1 MDLIYL
7 LLSDWWPVAVGVIAA
22 LIFSIITSVNVDA
35 TFAKFN
41 SMYVGS
47 KTPACDA
54 ARQILDMNGLYDVQV
69 IKVPGRLTDH
79 YDPKK
84 KIIALSEA
92 VYGSATVG
100 AIGVAAHECGHA
112 IQYAKEYTPVKVRNV
127 FFPVVNVCSKSW
139 ALIFLLGCMFS
150 WGILIEVGI
159 IFFSVIVLYQLL
171 TLPVEFDA
179 SKRAIDVLISTG
191 ILYGQEVAGA
201 RKVLKAAAMTYISA
215 LITAIMQLLRLIAN
229 TNRRR

>member
-41 SMYVGS
+41 GMYVGS

-54 ARQILDMNGLYDVQV
+54 ARQILDMNGLYDVQI

-112 IQYAKEYTPVKVRNV
+112 IQYAKDYTPVKLRNI
-127 FFPVVNVCSKSW
+127 FFPVVNICSRSW

-159 IFFSVIVLYQLL
+159 IFFAVIVLYQLL

-179 SKRAIDVLISTG
+179 SRRAIDVLISTG

-215 LITAIMQLLRLIAN
+215 LINAIMQLLRLIAN

>member
-35 TFAKFN
+35 TFAKHNNMFVN
-41 SMYVGS
+41 S

-54 ARQILDMNGLYDVQV
+54 ARQILDLNGLYDVQV
-69 IKVPGRLTDH
+69 VKVPGRLTDH

-92 VYGSATVG
+92 VYGAASVG

-112 IQYAKEYTPVKVRNV
+112 IQYAKGYTPVQVRNI

-139 ALIFLLGCMFS
+139 ALIFLLGCMMS

-159 IFFSVIVLYQLL
+159 IFFAVIVLYQLL

-179 SKRAIDVLISTG
+179 SKRAINVLIETG
-191 ILYGQEVAGA
+191 ILYGSEIIGA

-215 LITAIMQLLRLIAN
+215 LISAIMQLLRLIAN

>member
-35 TFAKFN
+35 TFAKHN
-41 SMYVGS
+41 SMYVSS

-54 ARQILDMNGLYDVQV
+54 ARQILDLNGLYDVQV

-112 IQYAKEYTPVKVRNV
+112 IQYAKEYNPVKIRNL
-127 FFPVVNVCSKSW
+127 FFPAVNICSKSW

-159 IFFSVIVLYQLL
+159 IFFAVIVLYQLL

-179 SKRAIDVLISTG
+179 SKRAINVLIETG
-191 ILYGQEVAGA
+191 ILYGNEVVGA
-201 RKVLKAAAMTYISA
+201 RKVLKAAAMTYVSA
-215 LITAIMQLLRLIAN
+215 LINAIMQLLRLIAN

>member
-54 ARQILDMNGLYDVQV
+54 ARQILDLNGLYDVQV
-69 IKVPGRLTDH
+69 IKVAGRLTDH
-79 YDPKK
+79 YDPKR

-112 IQYAKEYTPVKVRNV
+112 IQYAKGYTPVKLRNT
-127 FFPVVNVCSKSW
+127 FFPVVNICSKSW

-159 IFFSVIVLYQLL
+159 IFFSVIVLYQLI

-179 SKRAIDVLISTG
+179 SRRAIDVLVNTG

-215 LITAIMQLLRLIAN
+215 LINAIMQLLRLIAN